1 MRTADADETHSHHV
15 LLTNVSVAPS
25 NVPSET
31 VDFRRG
37 MVGQTTWAGARLGW
51 ARLGQAGLGGKY
63 SKGRLLISNQFH
75 GFMLVSDHCEGGNL
89 ATRVIKRPR
98 CHYTA
103 SS

>member
-15 LLTNVSVAPS
+15 LLTNVPVAPS
-25 NVPSET
+25 NAPSET
-31 VDFRRG
+31 VDFRRE
-37 MVGQTTWAGARLGW
+37 MVGQTTLAGARPGR
-51 ARLGQAGLGGKY
+51 ARLGQAGRGGKY